1 VRRKLA
7 WTAVVLLC
15 VLLCAAAAVVLFV
28 VKPIQYG
35 DLAGNEPVRVDI
47 PTGATLGDIA
57 ARLHRAGVV
66 RYPIVFRQYA
76 AFAKL
81 DRNVRPG
88 EYEFVAGEAY
98 RRILD
103 RLRQGDILQ
112 VKITFREGLTRWD
125 IAALLEQ
132 KLGIP
137 RDEFLSVS
145 ADPELRRRFDIDSPT
160 LEGYLFP
167 DTYFFPTKSSAK
179 DVVHLMLLRFFAA
192 WSPQMEERARAIGMT
207 RAQVLTLASIIESEA
222 QVDAERPRISAV
234 YHNRLRREMLL
245 QADPTVLY
253 ALGGVRRRVLYSDL
267 MTISPY
273 NTYLNRGL
281 PPGPICNPGLVS
293 IEAALAPT
301 PGNTELFF
309 VAAQDGT
316 GRHIFTATLGEH
328 EAAKRRAERLMAE
341 RAAAAAARAPEDSNP
356 PVPATQSAA
365 PEPVKPPSAPDSA
378 RSAPPA
384 AADTTRAPG

>member
-7 WTAVVLLC
+7 WTAVVILC
-15 VLLCAAAAVVLFV
+15 ALLCAAAAVVLFV
-28 VKPIQYG
+28 VRPIQYG
-35 DLAGNEPVRVDI
+35 DMAGAEPVRVDI
-47 PTGATLGDIA
+47 PNGATLADIA
-57 ARLHRAGVV
+57 MRLSTAGVV
-66 RYPIVFRQYA
+66 RHPFVFKQYA

-112 VKITFREGLTRWD
+112 VKITFREGLMRRD
-125 IAALLEQ
+125 IAALLQQ
-132 KLGIP
+132 KLGIA
-137 RDEFLSVS
+137 
-145 ADPELRRRFDIDSPT
+145 ADDFMAVTEDAELRRRFDIDSPS

-167 DTYFFPTKSSAK
+167 DTYFFPTKATAK

-192 WSPQMEERARAIGMT
+192 WSPQFEERARAIGMT
-207 RAQVLTLASIIESEA
+207 RAQVLTLASIIEGEA

-234 YHNRLRREMLL
+234 YHNRLRRDMLL

-253 ALGGVRRRVLYSDL
+253 ALGGQRRRVLYSDL
-267 MTISPY
+267 QTISPY

-293 IEAALAPT
+293 IEAALSPAPGT
-301 PGNTELFF
+301 SELFF

-316 GRHIFTATLGEH
+316 GRHVFSATLGEH

-341 RAAAAAARAPEDSNP
+341 RAVAARAAEDSNP
-356 PVPATQSAA
+356 QLPGAPARLVPLGSR
-365 PEPVKPPSAPDSA
+365 PDSA
-378 RSAPPA
+378 VAAPA
-384 AADTTRAPG
+384 AVPDSTPRPD